1 MTYIS
6 VIILIISFVE
16 IIGGKK
22 CAVSVTNIKS
32 VVAVR
37 IFYRFFGDGNK
48 LAENLVCVINI
59 KLAFT
64 VKPV

>member
-22 CAVSVTNIKS
+22 CA
-32 VVAVR
+32 VAVR